1 MPFYRYQAVDES
13 GRVRRGV
20 MAAADELSLERALKA
35 AQLWPTEVQETRA
48 PVTTAHPRSR
58 PGGGPVLSAKRRR
71 RALIEFCTMMAYQ
84 TKVGVPMV
92 QAIESIGRHCD
103 DPVFREVVRGVQ
115 GEIEAG
121 LQLNEALARYHRTFS
136 DEFVGIVRA
145 GELSGDLPGAFQEL
159 KRYLNWV
166 DRLLADMKQATL
178 YPGIVITVVS
188 LFVIFLFAFVVPT
201 FANLLTKLNTPLPLV
216 TQWVFGLGD
225 AAKRYW
231 WVPLVLGGVI
241 GVGQRL
247 LRRHSPRF
255 AHEWDRMK
263 LRLPLFGPLLH
274 MLALSRFANNLSVM
288 YRAGIPVLQALEM
301 CRDLVGNLVVT
312 DAVIRVQE
320 AIEGGSTLSEA
331 IQQAAVFPPLVL
343 RMVVVGEGSG
353 HLEATLQEVADYY
366 NQTVP
371 ERAKKMLTF
380 LEPALMLFLIFVVL
394 IVALAVYLPI
404 LSLVGSIR

>member
-48 PVTTAHPRSR
+48 PVTTAHPRTR

-312 DAVIRVQE
+312 EAVVRVQE